1 MTLELIIS
9 LISLILS
16 TACSILTVV
25 ATIRVGK
32 LNNLEAVHKY
42 EKKITKFELSFK
54 DEIWFYGIMHTGEFS
69 NYDEDSKKLIF
80 EWWQEYKKTH
90 KPKKVKNTL
99 PDSKRF
105 GGGKYKL
112 MPDTKRRPDIT
123 VVSVDPI
130 VVTDRTK
137 PMK

>member
-9 LISLILS
+9 LVSLVLS

-54 DEIWFYGIMHTGEFS
+54 DELWFYGIIHTGEFS
-69 NYDEDSKKLIF
+69 NYDEESKKLIF
-80 EWWQEYKKTH
+80 DWWQEYKKVH
-90 KPKKVKNTL
+90 KPTKAKNTL
-99 PDSKRF
+99 PNSNRF
-105 GGGKYKL
+105 GGDKYKM
-112 MPDTKRRPDIT
+112 MPDTRRKTT
-123 VVSVDPI
+123 VTIDP
-130 VVTDRTK
+130 VVISERTRHK
-137 PMK
+137 